1 MYTLTMALYLQL
13 IVYTSYNYYNSEGTC
28 INSFNA
34 VVWYYS
40 TDSEIMW

>member
-13 IVYTSYNYYNSEGTC
+13 IVYTSYYNSEGTC